1 MSKAMSS
8 MGGYLCLAFVA
19 SQFISYFNY
28 TNLGTIIAVTG
39 ASILE
44 SANIG
49 TIPLLIG
56 FILITAVINLF
67 MGSAS
72 AKWAIM
78 APVFIPMFLKL
89 NIDPAIVQTAY
100 RIADSSTNLISPLMS
115 YFAMIIVFT
124 QVYDKKAGIGT
135 ITSMMLPYSMTFLIA
150 WSLMLIVWVSLGIP
164 VGF

>member
-1 MSKAMSS
+1 MKRIK
-8 MGGYLCLAFVA
+8 LTPILLIFP
-19 SQFISYFNY
+19 IS
-28 TNLGTIIAVTG
+28 IIAFIV
-39 ASILE
+39 
-44 SANIG
+44 NIRRHW
-49 TIPLLIG
+49 TAFSFYFIIG

-78 APVFIPMFLKL
+78 EPVFIPMFLKL